1 MTPMRKKRSQSE
13 VVQPVSVGL
22 YPSELA
28 FIQARASVVGSVSRY
43 LRLLA
48 AYDREHNI
56 IAEVLKSQVERVSRK

>member
-1 MTPMRKKRSQSE
+1 MRKRTSPKETAR
-13 VVQPVSVGL
+13 PVSVGL

-28 FIQARASVVGSVSRY
+28 FIRSRADVVGSVSRY

-56 IAEVLKSQVERVSRK
+56 IAEILKSQVQKVSER